1 MLDNLIQE
9 EDVAWAAALMGLGPD
24 GFAPVDGDDSR
35 FQAML
40 RLDTVDFEACPGSGK
55 TTLLVAKLAVL
66 AMRWPYRQQGICVL
80 SHTNAA
86 RNEINAKLSNTA
98 AGIALTR
105 YPHFVGTI
113 HSFVNEYLA
122 LPWLRSKGV
131 EVRCV
136 DTQIALAK
144 RWALLPRNSRW
155 ALQRANLAESSLI
168 YTQPDY
174 GGGKTGNFG
183 PRTPTYQAII
193 AARRT
198 STEQGYFCFDEM
210 FIWASQLLD
219 QHPETVPTLR
229 RRFPLIFIDEAQDN
243 SEAQSALLHRIFCD
257 GDAPSRRQRFGDSN
271 QAIYASSN
279 HSGATTDLFP
289 GETVHQMPRSYRFGQ
304 DLADHVKGLG
314 VAPQPL
320 VGAGPPNHLRT
331 GPKAPVIFLFDDG
344 SVQVVLAR
352 YGQHLLD
359 SFDGAALERGVFTAV
374 AGVHELGE
382 NDRIPRAMGH
392 YVPSY
397 DSTCARK
404 ESAPNSFVQYLAR
417 ARFETAGGDS
427 TNKLVNA
434 MAAALLAASELA
446 GGTHGRISRKSP
458 HRRVVETLGDSDA
471 RANYLALQEIVLAH
485 QGDITS
491 AIWAAEALAHVK
503 AVVRQLSGVAALG
516 GDVIAFVAAPQPQA
530 IVGGEAAIVARTDN
544 LFAYPPDAPRVR
556 IRLGSIHSVKGET
569 HTATLV
575 LDSFFHNHHLSEL
588 KPWLLG
594 AKSGGSWTNGR
605 GRQVCEGTRILGRL
619 KLHYVAMTR
628 PTHLLCLAMRK
639 DAFSEDELDTL
650 AGRGW
655 TITDCCAPA
664 QVSALAAP

>member
-1 MLDNLIQE
+1 MLDDLIRE

-66 AMRWPYRQQGICVL
+66 AMRWPHRQQGICVL

-86 RNEINAKLSNTA
+86 RNEIGAKLSNTA

-122 LPWLRSKGV
+122 LPWLRSEGV

-144 RWALLPRNSRW
+144 RWALLPGNTRW
-155 ALQRANLAESSLI
+155 ALQQANLTESCLI

-174 GGGKTGNFG
+174 GGGRTGNFG
-183 PRTPTYQAII
+183 SHTPTYQAIV
-193 AARRT
+193 AARRA
-198 STEQGYFCFDEM
+198 SSEQGYFCFDEM
-210 FIWASQLLD
+210 FIWANQLLD
-219 QHPETVPTLR
+219 QHSQTIPTLR
-229 RRFPLIFIDEAQDN
+229 RRFPLVFIDEAQDN
-243 SEAQSALLHRIFCD
+243 SEAQSALLHRLFRD

-289 GETVHQMPRSYRFGQ
+289 SEAVHPMPRSYRFGQ
-304 DLADHVKGLG
+304 ALADHVKGLG
-314 VAPQPL
+314 VVPQPL
-320 VGAGPPNHLRT
+320 VGAGPSNHLGT
-331 GPKAPVIFLFDDG
+331 DPKAPAIFLFDDG
-344 SVQVVLAR
+344 TVQAVLPR

-359 SFDGAALERGVFTAV
+359 SFNGAVLESGVFTAV
-374 AGVHELGE
+374 AGVHEPGE

-397 DSTCARK
+397 DPTCARK
-404 ESAPNSFVQYLAR
+404 ESAPSSFAQYLAR
-417 ARFETAGGDS
+417 ARFETAGSGNTD
-427 TNKLVNA
+427 KLVNA
-434 MAAALLAASELA
+434 TAAALLAASELA
-446 GGTHGRISRKSP
+446 GGRHDQIARKSP
-458 HRRVVETLGDSDA
+458 HRRIVDALGDSDA
-471 RANYLALQEIVLAH
+471 GGSYLALQENVLAH

-491 AIWAAEALAHVK
+491 AIWAAEARAHIE

-516 GDVIAFVAAPQPQA
+516 GDVVTFLSAPLPHATVA
-530 IVGGEAAIVARTDN
+530 GEAAIITRTDN
-544 LFAYPPDAPRVR
+544 LFAYPTDAPQVR

-575 LDSFFHNHHLSEL
+575 LDSFFHNHHLNEL

-594 AKSGGSWTNGR
+594 TKSGGFSTNRR
-605 GRQVCEGTRILGRL
+605 GKQVFEGPRILGRL

-628 PTHLLCLAMRK
+628 PTHLLCL
-639 DAFSEDELDTL
+639 
-650 AGRGW
+650 
-655 TITDCCAPA
+655 
-664 QVSALAAP
+664 